1 MNCRKCTKNKC
12 AAQEPVFVT
21 ELQEM
26 DLMKRDLHKDKPNK
40 NQHSHLHKRTQWDK
54 ETRYCAVDDWIK
66 VMFSNKS
73 QVWAGTGV
81 MVQCWGWMSGK
92 GPGEISV
99 IISPVIAK
107 VYKQILDIL
116 TPWIILSMETNT
128 VF

>member
-1 MNCRKCTKNKC
+1 MNCRKYTKNKC

-73 QVWAGTGV
+73 QV
-81 MVQCWGWMSGK
+81 
-92 GPGEISV
+92 
-99 IISPVIAK
+99 
-107 VYKQILDIL
+107 
-116 TPWIILSMETNT
+116 
-128 VF
+128 